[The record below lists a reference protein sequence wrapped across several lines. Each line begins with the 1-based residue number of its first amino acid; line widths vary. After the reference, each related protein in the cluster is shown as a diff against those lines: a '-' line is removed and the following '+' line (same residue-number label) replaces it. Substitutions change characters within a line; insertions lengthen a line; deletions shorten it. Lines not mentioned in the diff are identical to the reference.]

1 MSAGPLVVIGDALLD
16 VDTRG
21 TVSRVTPD
29 GQAPVVDC
37 DERRERP
44 GGAGLAALL
53 AAAPGD
59 RDVVLI
65 TGLGDDETGDRVA
78 AMLDG
83 SVTVARLPLDG
94 GTTVKTRVM
103 TQGRTIVRLDSG
115 RGRVPAGAALPAI
128 ARTALAGAA
137 AVLVADYG
145 LGMAV
150 HPRVRDLLAGLAG
163 QVPVAWDPHPRGG
176 RPVPGT
182 RLVTPNE
189 AEARIFA
196 TGADTAGADT
206 AGRGDAGTV
215 TRGDPA
221 AARRHAAH
229 LVRSWG
235 VSGVVITLGGGGA
248 VLAAGARPPFVIPAP
263 SVRAADTCGAGD
275 SFAAAVARALAD
287 GLPLADTVALG
298 IHAASS
304 FVAAGAASGIRWQRG
319 ERACRSVPSARY

>member
-1 MSAGPLVVIGDALLD
+1 MTAGPLVVIGDALLD

-21 TVSRVTPD
+21 TVSRVTSD

-65 TGLGDDETGDRVA
+65 TGLGDDDAGDRVA
-78 AMLDG
+78 GMLDG
-83 SVTVARLPLDG
+83 AVTVARLPLDG
-94 GTTVKTRVM
+94 GTPEKTRVL
-103 TQGRTIVRLDSG
+103 THGRTLVRLDSG
-115 RGRVPAGAALPAI
+115 QGRIRPDAALPRR
-128 ARTALAGAA
+128 ARAALAEAA

-145 LGMAV
+145 RGMAV
-150 HPRVRDLLAGLAG
+150 HPQVRDLLAGLAARI
-163 QVPVAWDPHPRGG
+163 PVTWDPHPRGG

-189 AEARIFA
+189 AEARKFA
-196 TGADTAGADT
+196 ADTETGARRGAAA
-206 AGRGDAGTV
+206 AGR
-215 TRGDPA
+215 R
-221 AARRHAAH
+221 AAH
-229 LVRSWG
+229 LAGAWG
-235 VSGVVITLGGGGA
+235 VSGVVITLGGKGA
-248 VLAAGARPPFVIPAP
+248 VLAAGGRPPLVVPAP
-263 SVRAADTCGAGD
+263 SVSAADTCGAGD

-298 IHAASS
+298 VHAATS

-319 ERACRSVPSARY
+319 ERACQASPSARY

>member
-1 MSAGPLVVIGDALLD
+1 VTAGPLVVIGDALLD

-65 TGLGDDETGDRVA
+65 TGLGHDDAGERVA
-78 AMLDG
+78 EMLHG
-83 SVTVARLPLDG
+83 AVSVVRLPLDG
-94 GTTVKTRVM
+94 GTPEKTRVM
-103 TQGRTIVRLDSG
+103 TRGQTLVRLDSG
-115 RGRVPAGAALPAI
+115 RGRVPAGAALPER
-128 ARTALAGAA
+128 ARLALTEAA

-145 LGMAV
+145 RGMSV
-150 HPRVRDLLAGLAG
+150 HPEVRDLLAGLAG
-163 QVPVAWDPHPRGG
+163 RLPVAWDPHPRGG
-176 RPVPGT
+176 RPVPGV

-189 AEARIFA
+189 AEARAFAA
-196 TGADTAGADT
+196 TGEDSAPGEAAV
-206 AGRGDAGTV
+206 RGDAK
-215 TRGDPA
+215 A
-221 AARRHAAH
+221 AGRRAAY
-229 LVRSWG
+229 LVRHWG
-235 VSGVVITLGGGGA
+235 VSGVAITLGSKGA
-248 VLAAGARPPFVIPAP
+248 VLAASARPALAVPAQAVSAP
-263 SVRAADTCGAGD
+263 DTCGAGD

-287 GLPLADTVALG
+287 GLPLTDTVALG
-298 IHAASS
+298 VHAASS

-319 ERACRSVPSARY
+319 ERVCQTVSSAQY

>member
-1 MSAGPLVVIGDALLD
+1 MTAGPLVVVGDVLLD

-21 TVSRVTPD
+21 TVSRATPD

-37 DERRERP
+37 HERRERP

-65 TGLGDDETGDRVA
+65 TGIGDDDTGDRVT

-83 SVTVARLPLDG
+83 AVTVARLPLDG
-94 GTTVKTRVM
+94 GTPEKTRVM
-103 TQGRTIVRLDSG
+103 TRGQTLVRLDSG
-115 RGRVPAGAALPAI
+115 SGRVRADAPLPAA
-128 ARTALAGAA
+128 ARAALAGAA

-145 LGMAV
+145 RGMAV
-150 HPRVRDLLAGLAG
+150 HPQTRDLLAALAG
-163 QVPVAWDPHPRGG
+163 RLPVAWDPHPRGG
-176 RPVPGT
+176 RPVPGA

-189 AEARIFA
+189 AEARKFA
-196 TGADTAGADT
+196 AEAETGPG
-206 AGRGDAGTV
+206 GEAGTV
-215 TRGDPA
+215 TCGDA
-221 AARRHAAH
+221 ATVGRRAAY
-229 LVRSWG
+229 LAGAWG
-235 VSGVVITLGGGGA
+235 VSGVVITLGGNGA
-248 VLAAGARPPFVIPAP
+248 VLAVGGRPPLVVPAP
-263 SVRAADTCGAGD
+263 AVAAADTCGAGD

-298 IHAASS
+298 VHAASS

-319 ERACRSVPSARY
+319 ERTCPVAPSARS